1 MGPAKDLAKPL
12 LDVDEL
18 LAANAARVEKIL
30 TSLKN
35 GTGDDAPS
43 LPVGEGT
50 PYDDIWALRFCL
62 SHDEDDEALATA
74 RKTLSWRKEHAEVLE
89 KAGKRERV
97 KKFASIERF
106 VASYYLGE

>member
-62 SHDEDDEALATA
+62 SHDEDDEATTDNNEEFTLQLFSIQNELIFKGYQTPNRRCEKPVFLQK
-74 RKTLSWRKEHAEVLE
+74 RKV
-89 KAGKRERV
+89 
-97 KKFASIERF
+97 RF
-106 VASYYLGE
+106 